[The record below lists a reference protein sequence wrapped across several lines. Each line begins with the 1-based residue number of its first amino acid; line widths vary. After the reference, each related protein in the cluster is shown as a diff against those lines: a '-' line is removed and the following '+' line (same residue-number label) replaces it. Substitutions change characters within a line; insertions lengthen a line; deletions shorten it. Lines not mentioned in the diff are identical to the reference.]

1 MALRPCWGGISVSAR
16 AAWVLSA
23 KPPPA
28 PTAGSGRGGPTQ
40 VNGIFDRSMESARFK
55 FGAARLAAERY
66 AEEKSEKSEPSE
78 MCGRDPPA
86 EAETKT
92 KY

>member
-1 MALRPCWGGISVSAR
+1 
-16 AAWVLSA
+16 
-23 KPPPA
+23 
-28 PTAGSGRGGPTQ
+28 
-40 VNGIFDRSMESARFK
+40 MESARFK

-78 MCGRDPPA
+78 MCGIDPPA

>member
-1 MALRPCWGGISVSAR
+1 MIGLRHASTVYSSDRNILEVCLPHE
-16 AAWVLSA
+16 
-23 KPPPA
+23 P
-28 PTAGSGRGGPTQ
+28 GSGRGGPTQ

-78 MCGRDPPA
+78 MCGRDPPCRGRN
-86 EAETKT
+86 K
-92 KY
+92 KQYQ